1 MVSRVQVLVPTPPA
15 AAEGTSATFSLGGRL
30 AGVKVGLRLD
40 SSWRSYF
47 TVVDVWERRLREEQ
61 AEPIRW
67 LAGNRTGSVG
77 EQTRADLDEWA
88 RLVDCGVIGLGN

>member
-1 MVSRVQVLVPTPPA
+1 VALIQVLVPTPPA
-15 AAEGTSATFSLGGRL
+15 EAAGTSATFSLGGRL

-40 SSWRSYF
+40 ASWRSYF
-47 TVVDVWERRLREEQ
+47 TVVDVWERRLREQ
-61 AEPIRW
+61 HAEPIRW
-67 LAGNRTGSVG
+67 MAGDRTGTSG

>member
-1 MVSRVQVLVPTPPA
+1 MPTPPA
-15 AAEGTSATFSLGGRL
+15 AAEGTSATFSLGGQL

-40 SSWRSYF
+40 SAWRSYF
-47 TVVDVWERRLREEQ
+47 TVLDVWERRLREEH

-67 LAGNRTGSVG
+67 MAGNRTGASG
-77 EQTRADLDEWA
+77 EQTRSDLDDWA